1 MKNVKKL
8 FIIFLLIIGIII
20 SAFCSSFAGGVP
32 KYNPKDPNPKPGLYR
47 VEDINYRRAEN
58 VYINLENGKVLIY
71 GYAKTSGGKHFKT
84 PEIFDSNKGKFYPIS
99 DMPYVPFSTIQLDDG
114 RYLVLGSSSPYA
126 PRDKCLEIY
135 DPNINKFIDTK
146 VCIDDDNYCAGDAS
160 IFKLKNNNIALYKSR
175 RLPLDKKKSEPKPFK
190 PFKRGSTSVYDMY
203 LYDINN
209 NKLSDKP
216 IKKGEKGYVDKDILI
231 KELREKDPEYCFMGS
246 NEFTMMRKVVNDLL
260 GANTYTY
267 IKLDN
272 NKVLIIARKLVDYGV
287 PIDSIE
293 NGKYKNSKSWYSPLY
308 EYNLKDKTLH
318 PLNEYIGAVAPFTIN
333 IKERNM
339 LLIYGTLIPWYGEKY
354 INKSPKDV
362 PYKERIHRVSANIGS
377 RHAYVYIY

>member
-1 MKNVKKL
+1 MKNVKK
-8 FIIFLLIIGIII
+8 FFVIFLLIFGIII
-20 SAFCSSFAGGVP
+20 STSGCSFAGGVP

-47 VEDINYRRAEN
+47 VEDINYGRAEN

-71 GYAKTSGGKHFKT
+71 GYARTSGGKHFKT

-114 RYLVLGSSSPYA
+114 RYLILGSSSPYA

-146 VCIDDDNYCAGDAS
+146 VCIDDNHYYPGDAS
-160 IFKLKNNNIALYKSR
+160 IYKLKNNNIALYKAELRSSDK
-175 RLPLDKKKSEPKPFK
+175 DKKQLIYE
-190 PFKRGSTSVYDMY
+190 YDMY
-203 LYDINN
+203 LYDIKN

-216 IKKGEKGYVDKDILI
+216 IKKGEKGYVDIEILK
-231 KELREKDPEYCFMGS
+231 KELKEKDPEYCFMGS
-246 NEFTMMRKVVNDLL
+246 NEFTMMRKVVNNVL

-308 EYNLKDKTLH
+308 EYNLKDNTLH

-339 LLIYGTLIPWYGEKY
+339 LLIYGTLIPWYGKKY

>member
-1 MKNVKKL
+1 MKIKGKNLLEIVL
-8 FIIFLLIIGIII
+8 ITLIIVIAASG
-20 SAFCSSFAGGVP
+20 CSFAGGVP

-47 VEDINYRRAEN
+47 VEDINYGRAEN

-71 GYAKTSGGKHFKT
+71 GYARTSGGKHFKT

-126 PRDKCLEIY
+126 ARDKCLEIY
-135 DPNINKFIDTK
+135 DPKTNKFIDTK
-146 VCIDDDNYCAGDAS
+146 VCIDDNHRYHEDAS
-160 IFKLKNNNIALYKSR
+160 IYKLKNNNIALYKAELRPSDK
-175 RLPLDKKKSEPKPFK
+175 DKKQLVYE
-190 PFKRGSTSVYDMY
+190 YDMY
-203 LYDINN
+203 LYDIKN

-216 IKKGEKGYVDKDILI
+216 IKKGEKGYVDIEILK
-231 KELREKDPEYCFMGS
+231 KELKEKDPEYCFMGS
-246 NEFTMMRKVVNDLL
+246 NEFTMMRKVVNNVL

-308 EYNLKDKTLH
+308 EYNLKDNTLH

-339 LLIYGTLIPWYGEKY
+339 LLIYGTLIPWYGKKY
-354 INKSPKDV
+354 INKSPKYV

>member
-8 FIIFLLIIGIII
+8 FIIFLLIFGIII
-20 SAFCSSFAGGVP
+20 STSGCSFAGGVP

-47 VEDINYRRAEN
+47 VEDINYGRAEN

-71 GYAKTSGGKHFKT
+71 GYARTSGGKHFKT

-146 VCIDDDNYCAGDAS
+146 VCIDDNHHYPGDAS
-160 IFKLKNNNIALYKSR
+160 IYKLKNNNIALYKAELRHSDK
-175 RLPLDKKKSEPKPFK
+175 DKKQPVYE
-190 PFKRGSTSVYDMY
+190 YDMY